1 MQIRKLGLLI
11 IVISF
16 IVNQTNG
23 QKFTKFKWVN
33 DSVSGR
39 YIEQL
44 SILLPVKIENLP
56 NSFLMQLDLG
66 SNKTII
72 RGKTISSF
80 YNKFPE
86 LKNKLD
92 TINLFKMQTGVFPHI
107 NNLNISIGDNFE
119 SKVNAACLKGYG
131 IEIPVDSVSHETEIL
146 IGSIGADI
154 LKNKILIID
163 YPNNEI
169 CIEETSMVKPS
180 DYNFIPFQFL
190 KENEDNR
197 LLLPFS
203 ANGQDF
209 RVLFDTGASMFELST
224 IEKNAKL
231 ICDSAVA
238 DSLVVNSWGE
248 KKTKIGLKSNVEL
261 KFGDKILP
269 QLIVYYDKVGKYDY
283 FYESNNIFGL
293 TGNRL
298 FFNDIIL
305 IDYKNKRFGIKKTL
319 YNKS

>member
-1 MQIRKLGLLI
+1 MQIRKLGFLI
-11 IVISF
+11 IVMTF

-39 YIEQL
+39 YIEKL
-44 SILLPVKIENLP
+44 AILLPVKIDNLP

-66 SNKTII
+66 SNQTII

-80 YNKFPE
+80 YNKFPQ

-92 TINLFKMQTGVFPHI
+92 TINLCKVQTRVYPHL
-107 NNLNISIGDNFE
+107 NNLNISIGGTFD
-119 SKVNAACLKGYG
+119 SQVNAVCMKGYG
-131 IEIPVDSVSHETEIL
+131 IEIPIDSVSHETEIL

-154 LKNKILIID
+154 LKNKILILD
-163 YPNNEI
+163 YPNSEI
-169 CIEETSMVKPS
+169 CITEASMVNPS

-203 ANGQDF
+203 ANGQEL

-224 IEKNAKL
+224 IEKNAEL
-231 ICDSAVA
+231 ICNSAVT

-261 KFGDKILP
+261 KFGDKVLP
-269 QLIVYYDKVGKYDY
+269 QLTVYYDKSKKYDY

-293 TGNRL
+293 TGNAL
-298 FFNDIIL
+298 FLNETIL
-305 IDYKNKRFGIKKTL
+305 IDYENKRFGIKKAVH
-319 YNKS
+319 NN